1 MTKEEF
7 VTKGKGLLNQVTPE
21 FNSTSQMSTR
31 VKEESKSV
39 YQNKLAELKSHK
51 EKLEGLVREA
61 EYTAEDKWEGVRSR
75 LEYGFNDSV
84 QKVPLILQ
92 ALKQTYV

>member
-7 VTKGKGLLNQVTPE
+7 VTQSKSLLAQVTPE
-21 FNSTSQMSTR
+21 FNTISQMSTR
-31 VKEESKSV
+31 VKEDSKSV
-39 YQNKLAELKSHK
+39 YQNKLAELKTHK
-51 EKLEGLVREA
+51 EKLESLVREA

-75 LEYGFNDSV
+75 LEYDFNDSV

-92 ALKQTYV
+92 ELKKTYV